1 MCCKRTGITSPDREK
16 VAALVQSTSDPRDQ
30 ERLIATRMAMS
41 GQHTPL
47 S

>member
-1 MCCKRTGITSPDREK
+1 MNWKRTGITTPARGK
-16 VAALVQSTSDPRDQ
+16 VAALLHSTSDPRDQ